1 MEKIYHN
8 ISSLDV
14 IKILNSDSQ
23 VGLTEKVQKGDLILE
38 KCFNGRKKYLKFKL
52 FLSQFKSPL
61 MYILIFEA

>member
-23 VGLTEKVQKGDLILE
+23 VGLTEK
-38 KCFNGRKKYLKFKL
+38 KCKKE
-52 FLSQFKSPL
+52 
-61 MYILIFEA
+61 I